1 MIHNISEAIS
11 RKISILN
18 NVTETEEQEIITYGL
33 EAILATAVSVLC
45 VVILSVLL
53 HRVLECIA
61 FLVAFMPLRTY
72 SGGYHASS
80 HMRCVLLLITVFL
93 FEILI
98 LHIYDIPSK
107 EVCWVFLICSFL
119 IVCVLA
125 PIIDINHPLS
135 KKQIHENK
143 RRCILVMA
151 VSIVVALVLTH
162 IENTDLLLG
171 YVYGIFVTAISVVAA
186 TVANKI
192 KKERRNCN
200 EKV

>member
-1 MIHNISEAIS
+1 MIHEMSEAIS

-18 NVTETEEQEIITYGL
+18 NVTETEEQEVITYGL

-93 FEILI
+93 LEILI
-98 LHIYDIPSK
+98 LHIYDTPSK
-107 EVCWVFLICSFL
+107 EVCWVFLLCSVL
-119 IVCVLA
+119 IVCILA

-135 KKQIHENK
+135 KKQAHENK
-143 RRCILVMA
+143 MYSCNSGQHCC
-151 VSIVVALVLTH
+151 SISINQYRKNRFIIGICVWN
-162 IENTDLLLG
+162 ICNG
-171 YVYGIFVTAISVVAA
+171 YIGCCGNHS
-186 TVANKI
+186 
-192 KKERRNCN
+192 E
-200 EKV
+200 